1 MVLSGIVAALFTSPD
16 ARIAVHWSASGE
28 ADVFAG
34 RWVALL
40 GAPVLLAV
48 LWMVLRLWPGRQV
61 ENRQA
66 SGEPARSFAPDHAW
80 LIGLLLLILL
90 QAFLIAS
97 AFGFQTNRLRLMPIT
112 LGVIMIVV
120 GARMPLLQPNR
131 WFGIRTPWTL
141 ADRDVWTRTH
151 RFGGPVFRAAGLLTV
166 SLPLFG
172 LSDDRVGPAVLAIL
186 LAAALIC
193 VAYSWWTSRR
203 QNGSG

>member
-48 LWMVLRLWPGRQV
+48 LWMVLHLWPGRQV

-66 SGEPARSFAPDHAW
+66 PGEPARSFAPDQAW

-97 AFGFQTNRLRLMPIT
+97 ALGFQTNRLRLMPIV
-112 LGVIMIVV
+112 LGVIMTVV

-141 ADRDVWTRTH
+141 ADRDVWTGTH
-151 RFGGPVFRAAGLLTV
+151 RFGGLVFRAAGLLTV

-186 LAAALIC
+186 LTAALAC
-193 VAYSWWTSRR
+193 VAYSWWISRR
-203 QNGSG
+203 RNGSG